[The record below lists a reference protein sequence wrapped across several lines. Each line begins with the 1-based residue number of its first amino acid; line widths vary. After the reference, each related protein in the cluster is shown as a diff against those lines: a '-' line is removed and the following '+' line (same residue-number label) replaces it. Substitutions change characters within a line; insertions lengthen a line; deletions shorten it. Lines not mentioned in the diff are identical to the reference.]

1 MSWDKVSPFS
11 RKVEPYITSSFL
23 MFASRSIPRQRTA
36 MQIQSATFETSS
48 PDFETCPESDLQEFA
63 FIGRSNVGK
72 SSLINSLTNKHDLA
86 VVSNTPG
93 RTKLI
98 NFFLINKKW
107 SLVDLPGYGYARAAK
122 SDRDKFNE
130 FVSNYL
136 VERENLS
143 CVFVLI
149 DSRHKPQKLDLEF
162 VSWLL
167 DYKIPF
173 VIVFT
178 KTDKS
183 SQLLVSKNVAL
194 FTEALSEFCKG
205 MPRMFT
211 TSSKKGTGR
220 KDILN
225 FIGEA
230 IANRS

>member
-1 MSWDKVSPFS
+1 
-11 RKVEPYITSSFL
+11 
-23 MFASRSIPRQRTA
+23 MFASYSIPRQRTF
-36 MQIQSATFETSS
+36 MQIHSATFETSS

-72 SSLINSLTNKHDLA
+72 SSLINSLTNKRDLA

-98 NFFLINKKW
+98 NFFLINKNW
-107 SLVDLPGYGYARAAK
+107 SLVDLPGYGYAKAAK

-136 VERENLS
+136 VERKNLS

-162 VSWLL
+162 ISWLL

-173 VIVFT
+173 VLVFT
-178 KTDKS
+178 KIDKS
-183 SQLLVSKNVAL
+183 SQAAVTKNVEL
-194 FTEALSEFCKG
+194 FTEALSQFCNG
-205 MPRMFT
+205 LPRIFT
-211 TSSKKGTGR
+211 CSSKKGTGR

-225 FIGEA
+225 FIGQA
-230 IANRS
+230 IASRT